1 MKIALFLP
9 LTLLWLLGPSSLL
22 YAEKDYAQYHTAIIR
37 AERAIFVEKDSIK
50 GLQIF
55 DKTFAGYDFVFVDD
69 CIEAFQLALVFK
81 REDFAMRF
89 IKKALDN
96 GFELKLLDLLD
107 QGCPCDFYN
116 GRSKV
121 TVSTQFMAKNRAHL
135 EKYAAEHYDN
145 YIQRIDK
152 SAVAHLLKR
161 HVREQLFKDT
171 HKELQTTDGGQKAE
185 YRRICDDNLRFI
197 DSLAQA
203 GVYVGEKNLGIYTG
217 KQMEHLSVPFKPA
230 EMGIYTSNQMEH
242 LHLPFKTAE
251 NCLAVLLQFYRMPK
265 GTDVPMID
273 EYEYFDKGYLYNM
286 LFHNIHSYEHLTKYK
301 DEAIK
306 KGYLHPREYAS
317 LKFNGRDRTDVE
329 LYLQPVKNSPAAG
342 AVAAVDARRKALL
355 LPDYETDRRKHEFA
369 HKHGLQLFF
378 GMFNATR

>member
-1 MKIALFLP
+1 MKITTTLACL
-9 LTLLWLLGPSSLL
+9 LLWLTVACTPLF
-22 YAEKDYAQYHTAIIR
+22 AQQANVDYNRYHSEIIR
-37 AERAIFVEKDSIK
+37 AEREIFVKGDSIK

-55 DKTFAGYDFVFVDD
+55 HKTFARYDFVFVDD

-96 GFELKLLDLLD
+96 GFELKFLDLLD

-116 GRSKV
+116 GRCKV
-121 TVSTQFMAKNRAHL
+121 NVSTEFMEIHREYL
-135 EKYAAEHYDN
+135 EQYAMDHYVS

-152 SAVAHLLKR
+152 NAVAHLLKR
-161 HVREQLFKDT
+161 HVREQLFKNG
-171 HKELQTTDGGQKAE
+171 HKELQTTDGGQQAE

-203 GVYVGEKNLGIYTG
+203 GIFTGERNLGIYT
-217 KQMEHLSVPFKPA
+217 KK
-230 EMGIYTSNQMEH
+230 QMEH

-251 NCLAVLLQFYRMPK
+251 NCLAWLLQFYGMPRS
-265 GTDVPMID
+265 TDVPITD
-273 EYEYFDKGYLYNM
+273 EYSYFEMGYLYNM
-286 LFHNIHSYEHLTKYK
+286 LFHNVHSYEHLAKYK

-329 LYLQPVKNSPAAG
+329 LYLQPVKREPAQG
-342 AVAAVDARRKALL
+342 AIAAVDTRRKALL
-355 LPDYETDRRKHEFA
+355 LPDYETDKRKHEFA

>member
-1 MKIALFLP
+1 MKIAPFLT
-9 LTLLWLLGPSSLL
+9 LTLLWLLGIPPLL

-37 AERAIFVEKDSIK
+37 AERAIFVENDSIK

-152 SAVAHLLKR
+152 SAVAHFLKR
-161 HVREQLFKDT
+161 HVREQLFKNG
-171 HKELQTTDGGQKAE
+171 HKELQTTDGGQQAE

-197 DSLAQA
+197 DSLALA
-203 GVYVGEKNLGIYTG
+203 GIFTGERNLGIYTN
-217 KQMEHLSVPFKPA
+217 K
-230 EMGIYTSNQMEH
+230 QMEH

-251 NCLAVLLQFYRMPK
+251 NCLAGLLQFYRMPK
-265 GTDVPMID
+265 GTDVPMND

-286 LFHNIHSYEHLTKYK
+286 LFHNIHSYEHLAKYK

-306 KGYLHPREYAS
+306 KGYMHPREYAS
-317 LKFNGRDRTDVE
+317 LKFNGKYRSDT
-329 LYLQPVKNSPAAG
+329 LTYLHMSKKVPRETAIAD
-342 AVAAVDARRKALL
+342 VDARRKAML

-378 GMFNATR
+378 GMFNGTR